1 MDLAN
6 SPAEAGLSDAAVRH
20 MVMAAAAMAAKAL
33 TDTEQPAEGR
43 LGTLLD
49 AYGRVQAARGPAAPL
64 PFSRFRRLLQGDLA
78 RLLPASVPAEE
89 MGPCPRGVDTFSCC
103 YAASVRVA
111 DCCS

>member
-1 MDLAN
+1 MRAVDLAN

-78 RLLPASVPAEE
+78 RLLPASVPA
-89 MGPCPRGVDTFSCC
+89 
-103 YAASVRVA
+103 
-111 DCCS
+111 